1 MLVQWLVGNEIMQC
15 DQIEELAVIPV
26 G

>member
-1 MLVQWLVGNEIMQC
+1 MLVQWLVGNEIMQF